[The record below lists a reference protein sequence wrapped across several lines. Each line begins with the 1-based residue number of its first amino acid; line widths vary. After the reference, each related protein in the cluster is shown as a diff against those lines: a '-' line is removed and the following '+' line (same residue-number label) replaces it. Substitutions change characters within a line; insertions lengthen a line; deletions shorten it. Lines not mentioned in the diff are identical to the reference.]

1 MATSATNWRD
11 AIQNYVG
18 EDPGT
23 RSWSNL
29 RDKSY
34 SRFFYPN
41 LNTTGNY
48 YGYQNLYSVFNR
60 CLGLAEGYS
69 PKPVGAVYLYIAKY
83 FYYFISSFGV
93 TYAGPSYGSS
103 NLYKTHTA
111 NNSTVFQDSW
121 TNFGGFFNYGYSFY
135 GVSAVNLNSR
145 SPSAFYQYYGSTN
158 SNVAIGNNG
167 GTPYQRINTYVGQC

>member
-11 AIQNYVG
+11 SIQNYVG

-34 SRFFYPN
+34 SRYFYPN
-41 LNTTGNY
+41 FNITGY
-48 YGYQNLYSVFNR
+48 YQGYQILYSRFNR
-60 CLGLAEGYS
+60 CLGLSEGYT
-69 PKPVGAVYLYIAKY
+69 PKPVGAVYLYATKS
-83 FYYFISSFGV
+83 YYYIITSFGY
-93 TYAGPSYGSS
+93 TYAGPSYGSTFI
-103 NLYKTHTA
+103 YKSHTA
-111 NNSTVFQDSW
+111 NNYTVFQDSW
-121 TNFGGFFNYGYSFY
+121 TNSGGFFNYGYSFS
-135 GVSAVNLNSR
+135 GVSAVYLNSR

-167 GTPYQRINTYVGQC
+167 GIPYQRINTYGGQC

>member
-11 AIQNYVG
+11 SIQNYVG

-34 SRFFYPN
+34 SRYFYPYVVS
-41 LNTTGNY
+41 TGY
-48 YGYQNLYSVFNR
+48 YFGYQVLYSTFTR
-60 CLGLAEGYS
+60 CLGPSGGYT
-69 PKPVGAVYLYIAKY
+69 PKPVGAVYLYMSKSY
-83 FYYFISSFGV
+83 FYIVTSFG
-93 TYAGPSYGSS
+93 YIIAGPNYGSS
-103 NLYKTHTA
+103 FLYRTHSANQYTA
-111 NNSTVFQDSW
+111 YMNSWS
-121 TNFGGFFNYGYSFY
+121 NSGGFFNYGYSFS
-135 GVSAVNLNSR
+135 GVSAVYLNSR

-167 GTPYQRINTYVGQC
+167 GIPYQRINTYGGQC